1 MTTCQGV
8 PVPRQ
13 HETITISLRAVI
25 YAIKVSA
32 GRRRH
37 GRSVA
42 VTDPKIVWV
51 LGC

>member
-13 HETITISLRAVI
+13 HEVITISVRAVI
-25 YAIKVSA
+25 YALKVSA
-32 GRRRH
+32 GCRR
-37 GRSVA
+37 GSVS

>member
-13 HETITISLRAVI
+13 HEVITISVRAVI
-25 YAIKVSA
+25 YALKISA
-32 GRRRH
+32 ARDKGC
-37 GRSVA
+37 SVE
-42 VTDPKIVWV
+42 VNDPKIVWV

>member
-13 HETITISLRAVI
+13 HEVITISLRTLA

-32 GRRRH
+32 GRRK
-37 GRSVA
+37 GRSVM